1 MACLE
6 REAVKVTVVV
16 SGEHAMTLFKGTL
29 LGAAA
34 VAAVALAGMTAAS
47 DSADAAVCRARISG
61 QGTGIG
67 VAGLGTQ
74 NARSAALANWSAAA
88 RARFGA
94 RFANPS
100 NARSLR
106 YDCRSGFVLEVKC
119 VVSGRPCR

>member
-1 MACLE
+1 
-6 REAVKVTVVV
+6 
-16 SGEHAMTLFKGTL
+16 MTSFKGSL
-29 LGAAA
+29 LGVGIAAA
-34 VAAVALAGMTAAS
+34 MLTGLTAAS
-47 DSADAAVCRARISG
+47 DPADAQVCRARISG

-74 NARSAALANWSAAA
+74 NARAAALANWSAAA

-100 NARSLR
+100 KARGVR